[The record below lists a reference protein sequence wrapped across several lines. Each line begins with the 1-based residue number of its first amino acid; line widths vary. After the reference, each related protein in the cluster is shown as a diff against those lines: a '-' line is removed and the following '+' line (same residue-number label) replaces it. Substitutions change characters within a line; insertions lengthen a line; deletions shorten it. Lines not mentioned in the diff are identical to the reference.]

1 MTAPIVPARPF
12 AQFWRG
18 YCFTLVRPAPSGGKR
33 TKQKHFIQRGFM
45 EALKQGS
52 DVLFILLGAI
62 LVLAMHSGFAF
73 LELGTVR
80 KKNQVNALVKILVDF
95 SISTV
100 VYFLLG
106 YAVAYGTSFLVGA
119 DQLVARSGYEL
130 VKFFFLLTF
139 AAAIPAIISGGIAER
154 ARFGPQLVATAVIV
168 GLVYPLFEGVAWNQ
182 RFGVQAWIH
191 GLTGAEFHD
200 FAGSIVVHA
209 VGGWLAL
216 PAVILLGARSN
227 RYRKDG
233 AISAHPPSNIPFLA
247 LGAWIL
253 TVGWFGFNV
262 MSAQTIDKVSGLV
275 AVNSLMAMVGGTLAA
290 LALGRN
296 DPGFVHNGPL
306 AGLVAVC
313 AGSDLMHPLGALVVG
328 GGAGAIFVV
337 MFTLTQNRWKIDDV
351 LGVWPLHG
359 LCGLWGGLAA
369 GIFGSKA
376 LGGLGGVSFAAQA
389 IGSLLGVAW
398 ALLAGFATYG
408 VLKAA
413 TGLRLS
419 PEEEYAGADLAIHRI
434 GSTPEREANW

>member
-1 MTAPIVPARPF
+1 
-12 AQFWRG
+12 
-18 YCFTLVRPAPSGGKR
+18 
-33 TKQKHFIQRGFM
+33 M

-95 SISTV
+95 SVSTLA
-100 VYFLLG
+100 YFLVG
-106 YAVAYGTSFLVGA
+106 YGVAYGSSFLVGA
-119 DQLVARSGYEL
+119 DQLVAHHGYGL

-154 ARFGPQLVATAVIV
+154 ARFGPQLIATAVIV
-168 GLVYPLFEGVAWNQ
+168 GVVYPLFEGVAWNQ
-182 RFGVQAWIH
+182 RFGIQGWIQA
-191 GLTGAEFHD
+191 LTGAEFHD

-216 PAVILLGARSN
+216 PAVLLLGARSN
-227 RYRKDG
+227 RYRRDG

-247 LGAWIL
+247 LGAWVL

-275 AVNSLMAMVGGTLAA
+275 AVNSLLAMVGGTLAA
-290 LALGRN
+290 LLAGRN

-313 AGSDLMHPLGALVVG
+313 AGSDVMHPLGALAVG
-328 GGAGAIFVV
+328 AGAGAIFVV

-389 IGSLLGVAW
+389 IGSAIGVGW
-398 ALLAGFATYG
+398 ALLSGFAIYG
-408 VLKAA
+408 LLKALL
-413 TGLRLS
+413 GLRLS
-419 PEEEYAGADLAIHRI
+419 AEQEFEGADLALHRI
-434 GSTPEREANW
+434 GSTPEREVNW

>member
-1 MTAPIVPARPF
+1 
-12 AQFWRG
+12 
-18 YCFTLVRPAPSGGKR
+18 
-33 TKQKHFIQRGFM
+33 M

-95 SISTV
+95 SVSTV
-100 VYFLLG
+100 AYFFVG
-106 YAVAYGTSFLVGA
+106 YGVAYGVSFLVGA
-119 DQLVARSGYEL
+119 DELVARNGYDL

-154 ARFGPQLVATAVIV
+154 ARFWPQLLATAVIV

-182 RFGVQAWIH
+182 RFGIQAWIK
-191 GLTGAEFHD
+191 GLTGEEFHD

-233 AISAHPPSNIPFLA
+233 GISAHPPSNIPFLA

-275 AVNSLMAMVGGTLAA
+275 AVNSLMAMVGGTLPAHTA
-290 LALGRN
+290 TSPAS
-296 DPGFVHNGPL
+296 GPL
-306 AGLVAVC
+306 C
-313 AGSDLMHPLGALVVG
+313 TNP
-328 GGAGAIFVV
+328 
-337 MFTLTQNRWKIDDV
+337 
-351 LGVWPLHG
+351 
-359 LCGLWGGLAA
+359 
-369 GIFGSKA
+369 
-376 LGGLGGVSFAAQA
+376 
-389 IGSLLGVAW
+389 GSLRPRAR
-398 ALLAGFATYG
+398 
-408 VLKAA
+408 AA
-413 TGLRLS
+413 SVPPT
-419 PEEEYAGADLAIHRI
+419 
-434 GSTPEREANW
+434 